1 MILEHV
7 YASYHSI
14 HSFSDMNWKGG
25 QAASVLIFS
34 IVDMKEYIHNYETRF
49 VNVMPTP
56 ASWQ

>member
-14 HSFSDMNWKGG
+14 HSFSNMNQKGS
-25 QAASVLIFS
+25 QATSVFIFN
-34 IVDMKEYIHNYETRF
+34 IVDMREYIHNDETKF